1 MRNFTV
7 FDHFTRIRFAFLMML
22 ALAVAGCGGG
32 GGGGG
37 GGEGSASCPGGFI
50 TCTGTGTTGPS
61 TTAPILA
68 LSLVDASTNQASSG
82 LTSGKPLKVIA
93 TLTSPTGALL
103 SGKLV
108 TFVSA
113 SPTLAVLDPASG
125 TRLTGSDGTA
135 SITVLAAN
143 VTVDGAGQITASAD
157 VDGVIVTGRAAYS
170 ASPGR
175 LSLQNLTAASTSL
188 GAYGSTSVSVRA
200 LLNGVVTTETQTVA
214 FVSSCASAV
223 PAKATITSSVATVNG
238 IATATYTDKGCA
250 GNDTVTAS
258 VQGSSEQIQITVAP
272 PQASNVSFVSA
283 TPASLVLAGTGGSG
297 LSSDSVV
304 TFKVVDGTNAPMVSK
319 KVNFDLSTRVGG
331 IKLNNQ
337 ASGVVQGTSD
347 ASGLVSVTVSAG
359 TVPTPVWVIATLD
372 ENTAIRSLSPNL
384 TISTGRPTQDRF
396 SLAVKT
402 FSIEG
407 WRIDG
412 QQTDLSVHAFD
423 RLGNPVADGTVVN
436 FISEGGGV
444 QPSCNTVDGACSV
457 KFTSANSRPANGRV
471 TILAYAQGEES
482 FDDLNTNNTWD
493 AGEPI
498 RDLGD
503 AFVDNNEDG
512 VWGAGEREIAYGTTP
527 KSPST
532 TCADI
537 SKAGTC
543 DGVWGAAHVRRV
555 AVITLS
561 SHIVGTLTPSSFTT
575 AACEGSMSRTLKF
588 RVADENNN
596 PLPAGTTITKA
607 TAGLSWKY
615 DADGSLAT
623 MIGSDG
629 VSFEPQIV
637 PDTSAVGG
645 TEHSL
650 ILRADCGS
658 KINVSGSVTVL
669 FTSPSGKKDTRI
681 IQIN

>member
-22 ALAVAGCGGG
+22 ALAVAGCG

-512 VWGAGEREIAYGTTP
+512 VWGAGEREIAYGATP

-607 TAGLSWKY
+607 TAGLSWKD
-615 DADGSLAT
+615 DADGSLVT
-623 MIGSDG
+623 MIGGDG

-650 ILRADCGS
+650 ILRADCGGS